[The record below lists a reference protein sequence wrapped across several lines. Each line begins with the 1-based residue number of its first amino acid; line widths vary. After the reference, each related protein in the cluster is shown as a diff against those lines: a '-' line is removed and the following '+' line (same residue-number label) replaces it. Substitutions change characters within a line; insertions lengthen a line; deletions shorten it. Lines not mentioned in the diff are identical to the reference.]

1 MIIRT
6 IQEEIIKRAT
16 GSKIVKPIFVVG
28 PRQVGKTTLIK
39 EIKPELDLPV
49 MWWNGDDADIGELLQ
64 IPTPARL
71 RQLIGQTSTLIIDE
85 AQRIENISQCLKVI
99 SDNLKQVKVI
109 AIGSSSF
116 DSVTKT
122 NEPSGRKGEFL
133 LFPFSFGEMVNQH
146 GLLEE
151 NRQLTHRLLFGY
163 YPDVINNPGDEQ
175 TKLKQLTDTILY
187 RDVVRSERILKPEK
201 LEKLVQE
208 LAWQVGKDVSYYEL
222 GQTCGLDNQTV
233 EKYIL
238 ALEKAFIIHRLPC
251 LNRALSNELK
261 KSRKIYFYDNGIRN
275 AVVNQFNPIEQRN
288 DADLLWENFLI
299 NERRKYITYQNLHS
313 ERYFWRTHAQ
323 QEIDYIE
330 ERNGAVSA
338 FIFKWNPK
346 AKARFSQ
353 SFVKAYHPIETKVI
367 SRDNFF
373 EFVGLEWT

>member
-1 MIIRT
+1 MINRILR
-6 IQEEIIKRAT
+6 EELIKRAT
-16 GSKIVKPIFVVG
+16 SSKTVKSIIIIG

-39 EIKPELDLPV
+39 ELETELETPIT
-49 MWWNGDDADIGELLQ
+49 WWNGADADIGELLQ
-64 IPTPARL
+64 MPTPARL

-85 AQRIENISQCLKVI
+85 AQRIETIGQCLKVI
-99 SDNLKQVKVI
+99 TDNLKQVKVI
-109 AIGSSSF
+109 AIGSSAF
-116 DSVTKT
+116 NLGAKT

-133 LFPFSFGEMVNQH
+133 LFPFSFGEMVNHH

-151 NRQLTHRLLFGY
+151 SRQLNQRLLFGY

-175 TKLKQLTDTILY
+175 AKLRQLTDNILY

-238 ALEKAFIIHRLPC
+238 ALEKAFVIHRLPC

-299 NERRKYITYQNLHS
+299 NERRKYITYQNLQGD
-313 ERYFWRTHAQ
+313 RYFWRTHAQ

-330 ERNGAVSA
+330 ERNGALSA
-338 FIFKWNPK
+338 FNFKWNPK

-353 SFVKAYHPIETKVI
+353 SFIKAYHLIETQVV

-373 EFVGLEWT
+373 GFIGIE

>member
-1 MIIRT
+1 MINRILR
-6 IQEEIIKRAT
+6 EEIIKRAT
-16 GSKIVKPIFVVG
+16 GSKTVKSIILVG

-39 EIKPELDLPV
+39 ELESELESPI

-64 IPTPARL
+64 LPTPARL

-85 AQRIENISQCLKVI
+85 AQRIENIGQCLKVI
-99 SDNLKQVKVI
+99 GDNLKQVKVI
-109 AIGSSSF
+109 AIGSSAF
-116 DSVTKT
+116 DLPTKT
-122 NEPSGRKGEFL
+122 NELSGRKGEL
-133 LFPFSFGEMVNQH
+133 LLLPFSFGEMVNQH

-151 NRQLTHRLLFGY
+151 SRQLNQRLLFGY

-175 TKLKQLTDTILY
+175 TKLKQLTDNILY

-238 ALEKAFIIHRLPC
+238 ALEKAFVIHRLPC

-299 NERRKYITYQNLHS
+299 NERRKYITYQNLQGD
-313 ERYFWRTHAQ
+313 RYFWRTHAQ

-330 ERNGAVSA
+330 ERSGALSA
-338 FIFKWNPK
+338 FNFKWNPK
-346 AKARFSQ
+346 TKARFSQ
-353 SFVKAYHPIETKVI
+353 SFIKAYHPIETKVVAK
-367 SRDNFF
+367 DNFF
-373 EFVGLEWT
+373 EFIGLE